1 MRQELHNITLAALA
15 LLLAACGVTMPEP
28 TTLTASCR
36 STPPPAA
43 AAETLH
49 FASNRAPQCYRDG
62 RYGFSGFRSHET
74 VYGTSVL
81 PVGDNGWRDHFSQRD
96 QKPAWLDRLARASTG
111 RPLLVYIHGYSNGF
125 ENALQRGQV
134 LSRLAQPGTEVV
146 VASWPSRNK
155 FESYTYD
162 EATIEWTT
170 DEFETLLRDLVE
182 VSGDITVVAHS
193 MGNRA
198 AIAAVVNLERE
209 RHAKAAHIRRMVL
222 ASPDVDRDHALRRG
236 GQLDRLLANGQ
247 RELLVY
253 TSSADLANRA
263 SHRVHGLSRLG
274 STDCRFDIDYLRQQ
288 SGLNDC
294 HLRVKTDRL
303 AIVDTGEVRS
313 GGSRHADFVGS
324 CAVREDLKVFLHGG
338 TTFPIRARMGDDLRG
353 GWKISRAR
361 AEAEG
366 VLDCPR
372 PVKSARRSGEGMLAQ
387 RRSPP

>member
-1 MRQELHNITLAALA
+1 MRQELHSITLAALA

-62 RYGFSGFRSHET
+62 RYGFSGLRSHET

-96 QKPAWLDRLARASTG
+96 EKPAWLDRLARASTG

-170 DEFETLLRDLVE
+170 DEFEALLRDLVE

-236 GQLDRLLANGQ
+236 GAAGPPPRKRPARAASLHLVRRSRQSRLTPRARPFPPGLDRLPLRHRLLAAAE
-247 RELLVY
+247 RPE
-253 TSSADLANRA
+253 
-263 SHRVHGLSRLG
+263 RLPP
-274 STDCRFDIDYLRQQ
+274 
-288 SGLNDC
+288 
-294 HLRVKTDRL
+294 
-303 AIVDTGEVRS
+303 A
-313 GGSRHADFVGS
+313 
-324 CAVREDLKVFLHGG
+324 REDR
-338 TTFPIRARMGDDLRG
+338 PARD
-353 GWKISRAR
+353 
-361 AEAEG
+361 
-366 VLDCPR
+366 
-372 PVKSARRSGEGMLAQ
+372 RRH
-387 RRSPP
+387 RRSPFRRQSPRGFCRFLRGS